1 MSAPNG
7 IEQIIL
13 DAKRLANRLK
23 EKEYMADVL
32 YQETEQ
38 VSYQLDSMRQFQDD
52 LNALNI
58 LARERNNQD
67 MIQLTSNPQ
76 IREIQQENRQLKA
89 SIEEHQRAIE
99 LIMTKYRQHTQQQIQ
114 ETRLDFEKLAKASN
128 ENNNCIDII
137 SSQAEKLQE
146 AIEVMRS
153 AMGDDDSFNYVEQ
166 LSQLKTENQG
176 LRELLGIAKSM
187 NSMLMEKEK
196 KEMATQTE
204 SDD

>member
-204 SDD
+204 SED